1 MSASP
6 TVSRAG
12 VLRRGLRVLG
22 SAIRT
27 EPRAFAVSLSGAVL
41 YAAMTVASATVFGAV
56 TDRVIVPAFRE
67 GATTTGALVGAAAA
81 LLAVSVLKAIGVVT
95 RRFGAWVMQ
104 LRLHARYRRSI
115 TQQYQALPMSWHQQ
129 HSTGSLLSNATADV
143 DAAFWPIAPLPLSCG
158 VLVML
163 AVTAG
168 LLLATDIALAAVGF
182 LVGPVIALL
191 NWRYNRAVQGPATAI
206 QERRSDVSGV
216 AHESF
221 DGALVVKTLGREA
234 AETQRFEHES
244 QGLRDELIRYGR
256 LRAIFDPLMEAV
268 PNVGVLLVLVVGVWR
283 IRSGLLTEGEVV
295 QFAYLFTLLAFPI
308 RAIGWVLSD
317 MPRSVVGWERVQR
330 VLQTSVSS
338 QPDGL
343 EEPTRSGPAATD
355 LIGVAF
361 RYDEAAVLRGVS
373 FRADP
378 GKTIA
383 VVGPTGSGKSTIA
396 SLLVRL
402 ADPEEGAV
410 RLDGHDLRTLTRGS
424 VSRSAAIVFQHSFL
438 FDDTIRENITLG
450 DEFDDDEVW
459 AACDLAQA
467 SGFIRGLGQGLD
479 TVVGERGTS
488 LSGGQRQR
496 LALAR
501 ALVRR
506 PRLLIM
512 DDATSSVDTT
522 VEEAILRGLKSA
534 ALPSTIVVVAYRQAT
549 IALADQIV
557 FIEQGEVA
565 ATGSHQELLE
575 RVPAYERL
583 VTAYADARPSTPFPG
598 EPPAAHPSEEVRR

>member
-1 MSASP
+1 MSDPSP
-6 TVSRAG
+6 RTG

-27 EPRAFAVSLSGAVL
+27 EPWSFAASMTGSLL
-41 YAAMTVASATVFGAV
+41 YAAMTVASASVFGAI
-56 TDRVIVPAFRE
+56 TDQVIVPAFRDGE
-67 GATTTGALVGAAAA
+67 ITTGALVGAAAA
-81 LLAVSVLKAIGVVT
+81 IMGVATLRAIGIVT

-104 LRLHARYRRSI
+104 LRLHRLYRRRI
-115 TQQYQALPMSWHQQ
+115 TRKYQQLPLSWHQQ
-129 HSTGSLLSNATADV
+129 HSTGSLLSRATADI

-163 AVTAG
+163 AITAV
-168 LLLATDIALAAVGF
+168 LLIATDWALAIVGF
-182 LVGPVIALL
+182 ALGPAIALL
-191 NWRYNRAVQGPATAI
+191 NWRYNRAIAEPATAI

-221 DGALVVKTLGREA
+221 DGSLVVKTLGRED
-234 AETQRFEHES
+234 AETQRFAQASER
-244 QGLRDELIRYGR
+244 LRDQLIRYGR

-283 IRSGLLTEGEVV
+283 IRSGALTEGDVV

-330 VLQTSVSS
+330 VLLTRVDNRS
-338 QPDGL
+338 DGVL
-343 EEPTRSGPAATD
+343 DGEGSGPATAD
-355 LIGVAF
+355 LVDVAF
-361 RYDEAAVLRGVS
+361 QYDEAQVLRGVS

-402 ADPEEGAV
+402 ADPEEGAI
-410 RLDGHDLRTLTRGS
+410 RLDGHDLRTLTRGA

-438 FDDTIRENITLG
+438 FDDTVRENVTLSA
-450 DEFDDDEVW
+450 DFSDDDVW
-459 AACDLAQA
+459 AALDLAQA
-467 SGFIRGLGQGLD
+467 SEFVRALPQGLD

-501 ALVRR
+501 ALIRR
-506 PRLLIM
+506 PRLLIL
-512 DDATSSVDTT
+512 DDATSSVDTA
-522 VEEAILRGLKSA
+522 VEEAILRGLKDA

-557 FIEQGEVA
+557 FIEQGEVSA
-565 ATGSHQELLE
+565 AGSHEDLIAS
-575 RVPAYERL
+575 VPAYERL
-583 VTAYADARPSTPFPG
+583 VTAYARAQADRRARAPEGDPTTG
-598 EPPAAHPSEEVRR
+598 LR

>member
-1 MSASP
+1 M
-6 TVSRAG
+6 
-12 VLRRGLRVLG
+12 LG
-22 SAIRT
+22 HAIRV
-27 EPRAFAVSLSGAVL
+27 EPRAFAISLSGAVL
-41 YAAMTVASATVFGAV
+41 YAVMTVASASVFGAI
-56 TDRVIVPAFRE
+56 TDRVIVPAFRDHR
-67 GATTTGALVGAAAA
+67 TTTGTLLTAAAVLVG
-81 LLAVSVLKAIGVVT
+81 VSVLKAIGIVT
-95 RRFGAWVMQ
+95 RRFGAWIMQ
-104 LRLHARYRRSI
+104 MRLHARYRRAV
-115 TQQYQALPMSWHQQ
+115 TQQYQRLPMAWHQQ
-129 HSTGSLLSNATADV
+129 HSTGSLLSNATSDV

-163 AVTAG
+163 IITAT
-168 LLLATDIALAAVGF
+168 LLIATDWALAGVGF
-182 LVGPVIALL
+182 LVGPAIALL
-191 NWRYNRAVQGPATAI
+191 NRSYNRRIQEPATAI

-221 DGALVVKTLGREA
+221 DGALVVKTLGREG
-234 AETQRFEHES
+234 AETTRFEENS
-244 QGLRDELIRYGR
+244 QRLRDELVRYGR

-268 PNVGVLLVLVVGVWR
+268 PNIGVLLVLVVGVWR
-283 IRSGLLTEGEVV
+283 IRSGVLTEGEVV

-330 VLQTSVSS
+330 VLQTEVSA
-338 QPDGL
+338 QPDGSL
-343 EEPTRSGPAATD
+343 QTTESGPAATD
-355 LIGVAF
+355 LIDVAF
-361 RYDEAAVLRGVS
+361 SYDRAAVLRGVS

-383 VVGPTGSGKSTIA
+383 IVGPTGSGKSTIA

-410 RLDGHDLRTLTRGS
+410 RLDGQDLRTLTRGS
-424 VSRSAAIVFQHSFL
+424 VSRSAAIVFQSSFL
-438 FDDTIRENITLG
+438 FDDTVRENITLG
-450 DEFDDDEVW
+450 DDFTDEEVW
-459 AACDLAQA
+459 AAVELAQA
-467 SGFIRGLGQGLD
+467 SGFVRDLAQRLD

-501 ALVRR
+501 ALIRR
-506 PRLLIM
+506 PRLLIL
-512 DDATSSVDTT
+512 DDATSSVDTA
-522 VEEAILRGLKSA
+522 VEEAILLGLKRA
-534 ALPSTIVVVAYRQAT
+534 DLPSTIVVVAYRQAT

-565 ATGSHQELLE
+565 ATGSHEELLE

-583 VTAYADARPSTPFPG
+583 VTAYADIRPTNPYNPDAG
-598 EPPAAHPSEEVRR
+598 AAHPPEEVRR